1 MFNFKVNNIF
11 IYIVM
16 LSLATW
22 EIMWGNNTNTLG
34 MILIILTVYLMITC
48 VIMSIN
54 SIKFNIKLFLIIL
67 MVLNLVLIMVFLVK
81 NILTFYILF
90 ESTLVPVFIIVLL
103 WGSRLE
109 RLRAAYYL
117 LFFTLSSSL
126 LMLIAIIKMY
136 IISGSL
142 KVDYLNSINLPMNIQ
157 KWSFIGFALAMGV
170 KIPLIP
176 FHIWL
181 PQAHVEAPLV
191 GSILL
196 AGILLKLGGYGFI
209 YFILPIFPY
218 GFYYFSPVLQTLS
231 LIAIVYGGLTTLR
244 QSDMK
249 RLIAYSSVAHMGFAT
264 YALFSEVSEL
274 GISSC
279 FMIFIAHGLVSPA
292 LFIIV
297 GIIYDRF
304 GSRIIKYYKGIS
316 LIMPALNVIT
326 FIVVLGSIAF
336 PISLNFIGELLIII
350 TASSISI
357 ISAIIIS
364 IGAFIGLKYSFY
376 FYERIFL
383 GSFSTYLKNGR
394 DINKIELVSLLMLIF
409 PVIILGIIPCL
420 IINKI

>member
-1 MFNFKVNNIF
+1 MFNFKVNNLY
-11 IYIVM
+11 IYILM
-16 LSLATW
+16 LSLASW
-22 EIMWGNNTNTLG
+22 EIMWGNNINTLG
-34 MILIILTVYLMITC
+34 MTLIILTIYLMIVC

-54 SIKFNIKLFLIIL
+54 TLKFNIKLFLIIL
-67 MVLNLVLIMVFLVK
+67 MVLNLILISVFLVRD
-81 NILTFYILF
+81 ILSFYILF
-90 ESTLVPVFIIVLL
+90 ESTLIPVFIIVLL

-109 RLRAAYYL
+109 KLRAAYYL

-126 LMLIAIIKMY
+126 LMLISIIKLY
-136 IISGSL
+136 IVSGSL
-142 KVDYLNSINLPMNIQ
+142 KIEYLSSINLPMNIQ
-157 KWSFIGFALAMGV
+157 KWGFIGFAIAMGV

-209 YFILPIFPY
+209 FFILPIFPQ

-249 RLIAYSSVAHMGFAT
+249 RLIAYSSVSHMGFAT
-264 YALFSEVSEL
+264 YALFSEISEL
-274 GISSC
+274 GVSSS
-279 FMIFIAHGLVSPA
+279 FIIFIAHGLISPA

-297 GIIYDRF
+297 SIIYDRF
-304 GSRIIKYYKGIS
+304 GSRIIKYYKGIG
-316 LIMPALNVIT
+316 LIMPLLNVIT

-364 IGAFIGLKYSFY
+364 IGGIIGLKYSLY

-383 GSFSTYLKNGR
+383 GSFSSYLKNGR
-394 DINKIELVSLLMLIF
+394 DLNKVELMSLIMLIT
-409 PVIILGIIPCL
+409 PVIILGVIPYF